1 MGGGRAIA
9 DVERSQG
16 GGGEADEDVEA
27 ADGKD
32 GPSCQIFFCRR
43 PEGVLAD
50 EADGEGVA
58 DASGRSRP
66 KRNPGRSWPHGGHQ
80 LSRYLKTGCHTTTV
94 RIEGGVG
101 RR

>member
-32 GPSCQIFFCRR
+32 GPSCRIFFCRCL
-43 PEGVLAD
+43 EGVVVD
-50 EADGEGVA
+50 VA
-58 DASGRSRP
+58 
-66 KRNPGRSWPHGGHQ
+66 
-80 LSRYLKTGCHTTTV
+80 
-94 RIEGGVG
+94 
-101 RR
+101 